1 MTDIEKL
8 ITVREKLVARR
19 RSLVASPQKAASEQL
34 TGDSIARI
42 QTSMDAVPWS
52 TIHG

>member
-8 ITVREKLVARR
+8 NTLREKLVARP

-34 TGDSIARI
+34 TDDSIARS
-42 QTSMDAVPWS
+42 QTAIDAVPWS